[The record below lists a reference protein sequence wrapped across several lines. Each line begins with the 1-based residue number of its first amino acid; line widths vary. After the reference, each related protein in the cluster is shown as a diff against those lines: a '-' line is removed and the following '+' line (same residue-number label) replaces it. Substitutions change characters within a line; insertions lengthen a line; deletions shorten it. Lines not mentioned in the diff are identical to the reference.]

1 MTEPPPN
8 VLLGDRGKG
17 IDQRR
22 QDFLQGPWLERP
34 QPGFPFRPA
43 VLYRVQSRR
52 VRWEKQDPG
61 PTGVN
66 HVFDLIHFMDRAI
79 IHNDQ
84 VPPFQRRRQH
94 LLDKEHP
101 RLSITRA
108 RHAQTGPE
116 PCQVKGANRRHLATP
131 LAGHRVADPL
141 AGGRAAIPAGQRPIT
156 APFVKKDEGVR
167 GKATPLLSKLLTLP
181 FVPLLGE
188 ETFFFGAA

>member
-34 QPGFPFRPA
+34 QPGFHFRPA
-43 VLYRVQSRR
+43 VLYRVQIRR

-61 PTGVN
+61 PTGGN
-66 HVFDLIHFMDRAI
+66 HVFELIHFLARAI
-79 IHNDQ
+79 LPKDQ
-84 VPPFQRRRQH
+84 VPPVQRRRQH
-94 LLDKEHP
+94 LLDKEHH
-101 RLSITRA
+101 RLSLTRA
-108 RHAQTGPE
+108 RHAQAGPE
-116 PCQVKGANRRHLATP
+116 PCQVAGSHRRPSAPP
-131 LAGHRVADPL
+131 LAGPRGADPL
-141 AGGRAAIPAGQRPIT
+141 AGGRAAIPAGQRQVT
-156 APFVKKDEGVR
+156 APFVKKDAGVS

-181 FVPLLGE
+181 FVPLLGA